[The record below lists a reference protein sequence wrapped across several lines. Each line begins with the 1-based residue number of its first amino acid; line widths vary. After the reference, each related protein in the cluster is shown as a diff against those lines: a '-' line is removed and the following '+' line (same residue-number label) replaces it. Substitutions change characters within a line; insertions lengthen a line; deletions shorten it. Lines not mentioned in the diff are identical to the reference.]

1 MLKLS
6 VGALLIA
13 GLALAGA
20 LPVDAQVSRE
30 EFDALKAEVGA
41 LSETVKT
48 QNELLKQFLER
59 LGAAREG
66 RDGPFKEM
74 LVGVD
79 GGAIYGK
86 PNAKV
91 TIVEFSDYQC
101 PFCARYANDTFPQ
114 IERDYIETGRVRY
127 VFRDYPIE
135 ASHPQAFKAHEAVHC
150 AAEQGKR
157 REMHKKVFAN
167 QRAMSVND
175 LNTHAAG
182 LGLDKARFEK
192 CLAQGTQSAKVR
204 SAMSAGEQA
213 GVRGT
218 PTFFVGLTE
227 PNSPNLKAVRRII
240 GAQPYAA
247 FKTAIDALLAAQ

>member
-1 MLKLS
+1 MLKLGR
-6 VGALLIA
+6 VTLIAAFALLVVA
-13 GLALAGA
+13 PA
-20 LPVDAQVSRE
+20 DAQVTRD
-30 EFDALKAEVGA
+30 EFEALKSEVGA
-41 LSETVKT
+41 LKEGIKA

-59 LGAAREG
+59 LGAARG
-66 RDGPFKEM
+66 DAPFKET
-74 LVGVD
+74 LIGVD
-79 GGAIYGK
+79 GGAVYGK
-86 PNAKV
+86 PDAKV
-91 TIVEFSDYQC
+91 TIVEFSDFQC

-114 IERDYIETGRVRY
+114 IEREYIETGRVRY

-175 LNTHAAG
+175 LTAHAAG
-182 LGLDKARFEK
+182 LGLDKARFDK
-192 CLAQGTQSAKVR
+192 CLADGKQSAKVR
-204 SAMSAGEQA
+204 SGMSAGEQA

-227 PNSPNLKAVRRII
+227 PNSPNLKAVRRIV

-247 FKTAIDALLAAQ
+247 FKSAIDELLSAQ